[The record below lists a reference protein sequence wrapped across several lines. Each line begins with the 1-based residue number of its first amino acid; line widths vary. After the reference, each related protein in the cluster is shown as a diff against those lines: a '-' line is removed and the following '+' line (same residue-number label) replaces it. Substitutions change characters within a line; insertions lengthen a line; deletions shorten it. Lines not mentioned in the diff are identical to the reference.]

1 MKRVVLA
8 VTSNSGSSL
17 NRAEE
22 RKDRR
27 SEIQKFRSSERP
39 HFHISAL
46 LLLCC
51 SIALSVLL
59 CWDVEAGSEV
69 IKEIEVDGLYSIKK
83 EELLYLLDVKKG
95 EELNPEKITSG
106 IKRAFLKGIFDD
118 IMVYDEGN
126 GRLRIDVKERD
137 IIEDISID
145 GNSFLSNRSI
155 KKYISALHFNEGE
168 IMRYDLLDR
177 LRDHLIKSI
186 SEKGFPNCKVEL
198 NTINTGKPYRV
209 KFLIRIDEG
218 EPERIKQLNIIGDE
232 SVRKLVGLN
241 EGDILDKEEL
251 LHGFERIRRY
261 YKKEGRT
268 NFVIGPYTF
277 SDGELSIHINPGKRL
292 NISFYGNETIS
303 SKTLMRELP
312 FVEFENFRDEML
324 EEAVSNL
331 KSFYQRKGFLNP
343 QMAPVISEDS
353 ENINLSFYIF
363 EGKKVKISSIKFTGI
378 TLSEKNLKE
387 IMISKEGE
395 FLNPEILSYDRDIIH
410 EFYNA
415 LGYLKVEVDE
425 PVSKIEGSEAE
436 ILINIKEGPQTIIE
450 DINIEGNRVL
460 SEESIKASILP
471 LKKGS
476 PYNEVDLSDARYRVL
491 DLCTSLGLLDADITV
506 KREFSERGVRIT
518 FVIKEGEPTYFG
530 KTIIK
535 GNKKTNN
542 IVMERE
548 LLHREGK
555 PFDYSILTK
564 ERQKLYRLGLFT
576 EVDIEPLDRYDSK
589 RDIIMT
595 LKEGNAGAVEFGIGY
610 GDYEK
615 YRGFLDVSYRNLFG
629 MNRQGSL
636 RVELSSLEERV
647 ILNYYEPW
655 FLGRPLP
662 LRVLALREDRKEK
675 NIDTGEIRYR
685 LTRHTLT
692 GGIERNL
699 SDLLKGEFY
708 YEFSVVKTFD
718 VKPDVILSREDTGTL
733 AISAIR
739 PGLIYDTRD
748 NPFDPRSGILA
759 GLTVKAASSL
769 LLSET
774 DFIKVMVNA
783 SLYKEITRRS
793 ILALSLRAGIAQGF
807 GSTRDLP
814 LVERFFVGGR
824 NTVRGYEQ
832 DMLGPKG
839 ADGTPTGGNA
849 FLVTNLEL
857 RNYIGKGFSVVTF
870 LDGGNV
876 WHKIDD
882 MNLSLKYTAGIGLR
896 YNTPVGPLRIDYG
909 HKLMKERGESTGEV
923 HFSIGHAF

>member
-1 MKRVVLA
+1 MKRVVSA

-17 NRAEE
+17 NRAADQQSSSVAGKL
-22 RKDRR
+22 R
-27 SEIQKFRSSERP
+27 EIIYSLLKTT
-39 HFHISAL
+39 AL
-46 LLLCC
+46 LLYW
-51 SIALSVLL
+51 STALFGLL
-59 CWDVEAGSEV
+59 CTDVGASSEV
-69 IKEIEVDGLYSIKK
+69 IKEIDVDGLYSIKK
-83 EELLYLLDVKKG
+83 EELLYLLDISKG
-95 EELNPEKITSG
+95 EELNPERITIG

-118 IMVYDEGN
+118 IRVYDEGK
-126 GRLRIDVKERD
+126 GRLKIDVKERD

-145 GNSFLSNRSI
+145 GNRYLPDRSI
-155 KKYISALHFNEGE
+155 KKYVTALPFNEGQ

-177 LRDHLIKSI
+177 LREHLIKSI
-186 SEKGFPNCKVEL
+186 SEKGFPDCKVEF
-198 NTINTGKPYRV
+198 NIINTGKPYRV
-209 KFLIRIDEG
+209 RLLIRIDEG

-232 SVRKLVGLN
+232 SVRKLVGLE

-251 LHGFERIRRY
+251 LNGFERIKRY

-277 SDGELSIHINPGKRL
+277 SGGELSIHINPGKRL
-292 NISFYGNETIS
+292 NISFYGNETVS
-303 SKTLMRELP
+303 SKTLMKELP

-324 EEAVSNL
+324 EESESNL
-331 KSFYQRKGFLNP
+331 KALYQRKGFLNP
-343 QMAPVISEDS
+343 QIAPIISEDS

-363 EGKKVKISSIKFTGI
+363 EGKKVKIRSIKFSGI
-378 TLSEKNLKE
+378 TLKEKNLKE
-387 IMISKEGE
+387 IMMAKEGE
-395 FLNPEILSYDRDIIH
+395 FLNPDVLSFDRDIIR

-415 LGYLKVEVDE
+415 LGYLKAEVDE

-450 DINIEGNRVL
+450 DITIEGNRVL
-460 SEESIKASILP
+460 SEQSIMSAIQP

-476 PYNEVDLSDARYRVL
+476 PYNEVDLSDARYRIL

-506 KREFSERGVRIT
+506 KREFAERGVRIT

-535 GNKKTNN
+535 GNNKTNN
-542 IVMERE
+542 IVIERE

-555 PFDYSILTK
+555 PFDNSILTK

-589 RDIIMT
+589 KDIIMT

-636 RVELSSLEERV
+636 RIELSSLEERV

-662 LRVLALREDRKEK
+662 FRVLALREDRKEK

-699 SDLLKGEFY
+699 SDLFKGEFY
-708 YEFSVVKTFD
+708 YDFSVVKTFD

-748 NPFDPRSGILA
+748 NPFDPKRGILA
-759 GLTVKAASSL
+759 GLTIKAASGL

-774 DFIKVMVNA
+774 DFIKVMMNA
-783 SLYKEITRRS
+783 SFYKEVTRRS
-793 ILALSLRAGIAQGF
+793 VLALSLRAGIAQGF

-876 WHKIDD
+876 WHKINN
-882 MNLSLKYTAGIGLR
+882 MNLSLKYAAGIGLR

>member
-1 MKRVVLA
+1 MKRAVSA
-8 VTSNSGSSL
+8 VTSNSDSNL
-17 NRAEE
+17 NRLKA
-22 RKDRR
+22 
-27 SEIQKFRSSERP
+27 SCFSLIF
-39 HFHISAL
+39 IV
-46 LLLCC
+46 LLLC
-51 SIALSVLL
+51 S
-59 CWDVEAGSEV
+59 DVCAGV
-69 IKEIEVDGLYSIKK
+69 EIIRDVEVDGLYSIKK
-83 EELLYLLDVKKG
+83 DELLYLLHISKG
-95 EELNPEKITSG
+95 EELNPDKITVG

-118 IMVYDEGN
+118 ISVYYEVD
-126 GRLRIDVKERD
+126 GRLKIDVKERD
-137 IIEDISID
+137 IVETISIE
-145 GNSFLSNRSI
+145 GNRYLPDRI
-155 KKYISALHFNEGE
+155 IRKYIATLHFNEGQ
-168 IMRYDLLDR
+168 IMRYDLLDK
-177 LRDHLIKSI
+177 LREHLIKSI
-186 SEKGFPNCKVEL
+186 SEKGFLDCKVEI
-198 NTINTGKPYRV
+198 NIINTGKPYRV
-209 KFLIRIDEG
+209 KLVIRVDEG
-218 EPERIKQLNIIGDE
+218 EPLRIKRLIIIGDE
-232 SVRKLVGLN
+232 SARKLIGLE
-241 EGDILDKEEL
+241 EGDVLDKEEL
-251 LHGFERIRRY
+251 LKGFERIKRY

-277 SDGELSIHINPGKRL
+277 SEGELSIHINPGKKL

-303 SKTLMRELP
+303 SKTLMKELS

-331 KSFYQRKGFLNP
+331 KSLYHKKGFLNP
-343 QMAPVISEDS
+343 QIAPLISEDG

-363 EGKKVKISSIKFTGI
+363 EGKKVKIKSIKFSGI
-378 TLSEKNLKE
+378 TLSEKNLRE
-387 IMISKEGE
+387 IMTTKEGE
-395 FLNPEILSYDRDIIH
+395 FLNPEALSYDRDIIQ

-415 LGYLKVEVDE
+415 LGYLKAEVDE

-436 ILINIKEGPQTIIE
+436 ILINIKEGSQTIIE
-450 DINIEGNRVL
+450 DISIEGNRVL
-460 SEESIKASILP
+460 SEQSIMSAIMP
-471 LKKGS
+471 LRKGS
-476 PYNEVDLSDARYRVL
+476 PYNEVDISDARYRVL
-491 DLCTSLGLLDADITV
+491 DLCSSLGLLDADITV
-506 KREFSERGVRIT
+506 KREFAEGGVRIT
-518 FVIKEGEPTYFG
+518 FIIKEGEPTYFG

-535 GNKKTNN
+535 GNKKTHN
-542 IVMERE
+542 IVIERE
-548 LLHREGK
+548 LLHAENK
-555 PFDYSILTK
+555 PFDYSLLTK
-564 ERQKLYRLGLFT
+564 ERQKLYKLGLFT
-576 EVDIEPLDRYDSK
+576 EVDIDPLDRYDSK
-589 RDIIMT
+589 RDIIMS

-615 YRGFLDVSYRNLFG
+615 YRGFIDVSYRNLFG

-636 RVELSSLEERV
+636 RIELSSLEERV

-662 LRVLALREDRKEK
+662 FRLLALREDRKEK

-692 GGIERNL
+692 GGVERNL
-699 SDLLKGEFY
+699 TDFLKGELY

-739 PGLIYDTRD
+739 PGLIYDTRN
-748 NPFDPRSGILA
+748 NPFDPRSGVLA
-759 GLTVKAASSL
+759 GLTIKAASGL

-774 DFIKVMVNA
+774 DFIKVMMNA
-783 SLYKEITRRS
+783 SFYKEVTRRS

-857 RNYIGKGFSVVTF
+857 RNYIGKGFSVVAF
-870 LDGGNV
+870 VDGGNV
-876 WHKIDD
+876 WHKLND

>member
-1 MKRVVLA
+1 MKRVVSA

-17 NRAEE
+17 NRPRALG
-22 RKDRR
+22 
-27 SEIQKFRSSERP
+27 FRLKELK
-39 HFHISAL
+39 ISNIFSLQPSAFSLIFIAL
-46 LLLCC
+46 LLC
-51 SIALSVLL
+51 SEICVGGEIIG
-59 CWDVEAGSEV
+59 DVEV
-69 IKEIEVDGLYSIKK
+69 KGLYSIKK
-83 EELLYLLDVKKG
+83 EELLYLLDISKG
-95 EELNPEKITSG
+95 EELNPDKITIG

-118 IMVYDEGN
+118 IRVYDEGN

-145 GNSFLSNRSI
+145 GNRYLPDRLI
-155 KKYISALHFNEGE
+155 KRYITALPFKEGQ

-177 LRDHLIKSI
+177 LRNHLIKSI
-186 SEKGFPNCKVEL
+186 GEKGFPDCKVEF
-198 NTINTGKPYRV
+198 NIINTGKPYRV
-209 KFLIRIDEG
+209 KLLIRIDEG

-232 SVRKLVGLN
+232 SVRRLIGLE
-241 EGDILDKEEL
+241 EGDVLDKEEL
-251 LHGFERIRRY
+251 LNGFERIKRY
-261 YKKEGRT
+261 YKKEGRA
-268 NFVIGPYTF
+268 NFAIGPYTF
-277 SDGELSIHINPGKRL
+277 SEGELSIHINPGKRL
-292 NISFYGNETIS
+292 NISFYGNETVS
-303 SKTLMRELP
+303 SKTLMKELP

-324 EEAVSNL
+324 EESVSNL
-331 KSFYQRKGFLNP
+331 KALYQRKGFLNP
-343 QMAPVISEDS
+343 QIAPVISEDS

-363 EGKKVKISSIKFTGI
+363 EGKKVKIRSIKFSGI

-387 IMISKEGE
+387 IITTKEGE
-395 FLNPEILSYDRDIIH
+395 FLNPEVLSLDRDIIH

-415 LGYLKVEVDE
+415 LGYLKVEVNE
-425 PVSKIEGSEAE
+425 PVSKIEDSEAE
-436 ILINIKEGPQTIIE
+436 ILINIKEGTQTIIE
-450 DINIEGNRVL
+450 DISIEGNRVL
-460 SEESIKASILP
+460 SEQSIKASILP

-491 DLCTSLGLLDADITV
+491 DLCTSLGLLDADVTI
-506 KREFSERGVRIT
+506 KREFGERGVRVT

-542 IVMERE
+542 IVIERE

-555 PFDYSILTK
+555 PFDYSLLTK

-589 RDIIMT
+589 KDIIMT
-595 LKEGNAGAVEFGIGY
+595 LKEGNAGAIEFGIGY

-655 FLGRPLP
+655 FLSRSLP

-685 LTRHTLT
+685 LTRHTLS
-692 GGIERNL
+692 GGIEKNL
-699 SDLLKGEFY
+699 TDLLKGELY

-748 NPFDPRSGILA
+748 NPFDPKSGILA
-759 GLTVKAASSL
+759 GLTIKAASGL

-774 DFIKVMVNA
+774 DFIKVMMNA
-783 SLYKEITRRS
+783 SFYKEVTRRS

-839 ADGTPTGGNA
+839 SDGTPTGGNA

-870 LDGGNV
+870 IDGGNV
-876 WHKIDD
+876 WHKLND